1 MDSGFY
7 SPGALR
13 EWTVRTSLH
22 RLTLYEQ
29 REVRDKPVVR
39 RKSLYPTTPV
49 W

>member
-7 SPGALR
+7 TPGAMG

-22 RLTLYEQ
+22 LLKLYEQ
-29 REVRDKPVVR
+29 REVRDVPVVR
-39 RKSLYPTTPV
+39 RKALYLTTPM